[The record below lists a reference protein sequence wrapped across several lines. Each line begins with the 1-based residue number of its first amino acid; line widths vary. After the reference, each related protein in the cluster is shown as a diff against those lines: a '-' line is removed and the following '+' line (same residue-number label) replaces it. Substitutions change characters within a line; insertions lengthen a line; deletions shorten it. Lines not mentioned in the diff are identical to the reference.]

1 MRLLWIASPSCNYI
15 PVGQEDKGY
24 NGGGW
29 ISEMQKCLALRK
41 DIKLGITFCMENQP
55 EKVNQNGVTYYLMP
69 SHKKKIKDKILD
81 FIHIDDE
88 KRDEVVWT
96 YYEDKLKEIIADF
109 KPDLI
114 HVFGSELYP
123 SLVTRVA
130 GNIPTVLHLQGLLS
144 LSIYI
149 LLPPGVSKWK
159 FIFGGKG
166 LRGKF
171 FNYQYLA
178 YWRRS
183 AYREKAILKAV
194 PHAFGRTEWDK
205 HGLAMLNTN
214 AKYHYCGEMLRHIFY
229 EERERIL
236 PNRPIIST
244 TISSP
249 IYKGFDVILKVAN
262 ILKNELKIDFEW
274 NVYGNVSPE
283 FMEKLTG
290 LNHEPLNVKLLGLAS
305 AETIHEGLLHS
316 TLYFHSS
323 YIENSPNSVGEAQLV
338 GIPVVAGRVGGTDS
352 MVEHGKTGFLY
363 PITDPYTAAYYVKY
377 LIDNQNNNITMG
389 QTARKVALERHNP
402 DAIMNDMLK
411 TYEDIL
417 KTKVKTGYDE

>member
-15 PVGQEDKGY
+15 PVGQEYRGY

-29 ISEMQKCLALRK
+29 ISEMQKRLALRK
-41 DIKLGITFCMENQP
+41 DIELGITFCMEHQP
-55 EKVNQNGVTYYLMP
+55 KKVSQDGVTYYLMP
-69 SHKKKIKDKILD
+69 SHKKKIKDKLLD

-88 KRDEVVWT
+88 KRDEVVWS
-96 YYEDKLKEIIADF
+96 YYEDRLKEIIADF

-123 SLVTRVA
+123 SLVTRVS
-130 GNIPTVLHLQGLLS
+130 GHIPTILHLQGLLS

-149 LLPPGVSKWK
+149 LLPPEVSKWS
-159 FIFGGKG
+159 FVLSGKG

-171 FNYQYLA
+171 HNYQYLA
-178 YWRRS
+178 YWKRS

-194 PHAFGRTEWDK
+194 PYAFGRTDWDRR
-205 HGLAMLNTN
+205 GLDMLNPN
-214 AKYHYCGEMLRHIFY
+214 AEYYHCGEMLRSVFY
-229 EERERIL
+229 EKRERVIPL
-236 PNRPIIST
+236 RPIIST
-244 TISSP
+244 TIGSP
-249 IYKGFDVILKVAN
+249 LYKGFDVILKVAN
-262 ILKNELKIDFEW
+262 ILKNELKVDFEW

-283 FMEKLTG
+283 FMERLTKLK
-290 LNHEPLNVKLLGLAS
+290 HENLNVNLMGLAS
-305 AETIHEGLLHS
+305 AETIHEGLLNS
-316 TLYFHSS
+316 SLYFHSS

-377 LIDNQNNNITMG
+377 LIENRDANITIG
-389 QTARKVALERHNP
+389 KAAREVALERHNP
-402 DAIMNDMLK
+402 DFIMDEMLK
-411 TYEDIL
+411 TYEEIL
-417 KTKVKTGYDE
+417 KNKHGK